1 MWPPLYY
8 KYIYFVVQFRGGHG
22 VRRQKVC
29 ENPLWVYLNSNAN
42 YYTLHPCFS
51 GKVEDYEIG
60 DEDLKTLSLWFQS
73 VNSFFY
79 LNSFFLNPQ
88 TYFCICSQYFLCCFR
103 PKRLRNNQTNRT
115 IRTGSTLLYSW
126 MSLITS
132 AFKLPPQTIQNLE
145 TYRCLQR
152 MFTAA
157 THRKLY
163 RCQYNQ
169 FLE

>member
-8 KYIYFVVQFRGGHG
+8 KY
-22 VRRQKVC
+22 
-29 ENPLWVYLNSNAN
+29 VY
-42 YYTLHPCFS
+42 YIIF
-51 GKVEDYEIG
+51 
-60 DEDLKTLSLWFQS
+60 DEDLKYLSLWFQS
-73 VNSFFY
+73 VNSFSSKF
-79 LNSFFLNPQ
+79 FFLNPQ

-103 PKRLRNNQTNRT
+103 LKMLKNNQTNRT

-132 AFKLPPQTIQNLE
+132 AIKLPPQTIQNLE

-163 RCQYNQ
+163 RCQYN
-169 FLE
+169 

>member
-1 MWPPLYY
+1 M
-8 KYIYFVVQFRGGHG
+8 VS
-22 VRRQKVC
+22 VC
-29 ENPLWVYLNSNAN
+29 K
-42 YYTLHPCFS
+42 F
-51 GKVEDYEIG
+51 
-60 DEDLKTLSLWFQS
+60 
-73 VNSFFY
+73 FFY

-115 IRTGSTLLYSW
+115 IRTGSTLLSSW
-126 MSLITS
+126 MLLITS

-157 THRKLY
+157 THVNFIGASTISSHSDSADMTIGVSRIVHWYCLL
-163 RCQYNQ
+163 NSHIS
-169 FLE
+169 